1 MFVNG
6 WSQTETFF
14 TVWVNGARRASA
26 ESHPCSGVA
35 ELQGGQEPQLV
46 AGCRPEHITRLRP
59 PPRDLVHH
67 PPRVA
72 IAWSNSRQTLEEPFV
87 EPPPPPSPSVVLPY
101 SSECVGHV
109 CMCVYVRA
117 RDCTYVKIDLSS
129 SFLSLPSFLP
139 FSLPVFNFFNSATQG
154 GGKLISITK
163 HDRLVCTGFLSGIY
177 GVRFLKEKETDRRIF
192 HELVSPPQNRKERNT
207 RNPYLIELD
216 FWIHRQGFFFTSFDR
231 CLWKEREGGKEKEER
246 ENWIAAFRKL
256 EIATK

>member
-109 CMCVYVRA
+109 CTCVYVRA

-154 GGKLISITK
+154 GGKLISIIK
-163 HDRLVCTGFLSGIY
+163 HDRLHWIFKWDLRRAFSERKRNWSKDLSRISFLSPESKGKKY
-177 GVRFLKEKETDRRIF
+177 PKSSPDRTRFLDSSPRIF
-192 HELVSPPQNRKERNT
+192 F
-207 RNPYLIELD
+207 Y
-216 FWIHRQGFFFTSFDR
+216 FDR
-231 CLWKEREGGKEKEER
+231 CLWKEREGGER
-246 ENWIAAFRKL
+246 KGREGKL
-256 EIATK
+256 NRRV